1 MRQIRRAGA
10 AALLLL
16 AACGGGSET
25 AQKHVVRGE
34 VVQVP
39 RPDDPAGEM
48 QIRHEAIDG
57 WIDSGGNAVGMSS
70 MTMPF
75 PVAKGVELDGIAP
88 GDIVEFTLHIDWQAD
103 HDRLAI
109 TRVRELPPGT
119 KLEFREAR
127 PPSYQDSP
135 KEN

>member
-1 MRQIRRAGA
+1 MTTSGQRLWVGA

-25 AQKHVVRGE
+25 AQEHLVRGE

-39 RPDDPAGEM
+39 RPDDPAGELH
-48 QIRHEAIDG
+48 IRHEAIDG

-75 PVAKGVELDGIAP
+75 PVGDGVALDGIAA
-88 GDIVEFTLHIDWQAD
+88 GDIVEFDLRIDWQAER
-103 HDRLAI
+103 DRLAI
-109 TRVRELPPGT
+109 TGLRELPAGT

-127 PPSYQDSP
+127 PPSYQ
-135 KEN
+135 N